1 MSAKKFLKLSWQIL
15 FICFIASLVS
25 EKSIFDKI
33 LHIGLVRILFDT
45 IVFGLLFYFFFLLYD
60 ITIMKLYD
68 FFDFFIRQT
77 GRFAIKKKCTYLALL
92 MIRVDYYHWRINSF
106 LRLNWVVFGSSN
118 LNNVWMGL
126 SKSSISQKV
135 LVLFKIL
142 ISIPLEFSLLFVCYL
157 LKILDIDF
165 FTKIKNDL
173 IVLFQFKVNLSEIFS
188 SLPTLVTLLT
198 LIPVVFFFYF
208 YSQRREARKVIDK
221 ETSQYFKEVVLLYER
236 LLLWINRNIY
246 VISENFDYVI
256 RNQDLIVDILLEKQ
270 ISNYRDLNDKYY
282 SKLERVKSYPFINS
296 SKIETKELNK
306 IVNGLTCKKL
316 DRFTRSFSAKKY
328 DIWRLYCLLKSYELR
343 DRKSIN
349 MTFYTQ
355 EGLINRISNQSQY
368 TNQCTMEE
376 MEQRKNAEFRY
387 LTWTIYEDLQ
397 ILYRL
402 KRGHD
407 ILRKYLYSSR
417 LEELILKVF
426 DKKG

>member
-1 MSAKKFLKLSWQIL
+1 MSAKKILKISWQIL

-25 EKSIFDKI
+25 EKNIFDKI
-33 LHIGLVRILFDT
+33 LHIGLVRILFFT
-45 IVFGLLFYFFFLLYD
+45 IVFGLLFYIIFLLYD
-60 ITIMKLYD
+60 FAIMKLYD
-68 FFDFFIRQT
+68 FFDIFIRQT
-77 GRFAIKKKCTYLALL
+77 GRFAIKKKYTYLALL
-92 MIRVDYYHWRINSF
+92 MIRVDYYNWRIYSF
-106 LRLNWVVFGSSN
+106 LTLNWVVFGSSD
-118 LNNVWMGL
+118 LSNVWMGL

-142 ISIPLEFSLLFVCYL
+142 ISIPFEFSLLFVCCL

-208 YSQRREARKVIDK
+208 YSQKHEARKVIDK
-221 ETSQYFKEVVLLYER
+221 ENSQYFKKVVLLYEK

-246 VISENFDYVI
+246 IISENFDYVI

-282 SKLERVKSYPFINS
+282 SKLKGVKSYPFINS
-296 SKIETKELNK
+296 SKIETKELDK
-306 IVNGLTCKKL
+306 IVSGLTCKKL

-328 DIWRLYCLLKSYELR
+328 DIWRLYRLLKSYELR
-343 DRKSIN
+343 GEKSIN

-376 MEQRKNAEFRY
+376 MEERKNTEFRS
-387 LTWTIYEDLQ
+387 LTESIYEDLQ

-426 DKKG
+426 DKKE